1 MVGKGFE
8 RLSAQ
13 DSSFVIFEG
22 LGSHIHVTAI
32 AVFELGPLLA
42 SQGGLDM
49 QRVRAH
55 IGSRLHLLPHYRK
68 KLAYTFLQRHCIW
81 VDDPRFDLAYHVRH
95 TALPRPGG
103 DEELKEITGR
113 IASQPLERDRPLWEI
128 WFVEGLAGDRFA
140 AVAKVHHS
148 LVDGV
153 SGVGVLTSLLSPT
166 AETTIARAPK
176 WKPQPPPGILDFL
189 GDGVSRSAEFSVSV
203 ARTLIDAVASP
214 RAAIDNV
221 AEGAGAAWETLSG
234 GLTRPAKTPINQ
246 PIGGQRRIDWKDLD
260 LAEVRDIRKRLDG
273 SINDVVL
280 TIVSGAVRR
289 LLRRRRVSLKGLDFR
304 ITVPVDIRDGEAD
317 LGVQNKVSSWFLSL
331 PIAQRDPKR
340 RFERIRAQTR
350 RLKALNAA
358 RGIDLFMRLA
368 DASGSTL
375 LPSGLV
381 AIVSILNP
389 YNMIVSNIRGPE
401 FPLYLLGARLTDFHA
416 HLPLFENQGL
426 AVAAMSYL
434 DKIHLGLTGDWD
446 LMPDLAEFARDLDAA
461 ASELREVADGS

>member
-1 MVGKGFE
+1 MGKGFE

-22 LGSHIHVTAI
+22 SGSHIHVTATAI
-32 AVFELGPLLA
+32 FELGPLSA
-42 SQGGLDM
+42 SHGGLDM
-49 QRVRAH
+49 RRVRAH

-95 TALPRPGG
+95 AALPQPGG
-103 DEELKEITGR
+103 DEQLKEITGR

-166 AETTIARAPK
+166 ADTTIARAPK
-176 WKPQPPPGILDFL
+176 WKPQPPPGILGFL
-189 GDGVSRSAEFSVSV
+189 GDGMSRSAEFSVSV
-203 ARTLIDAVASP
+203 ARSLIDAVASP
-214 RAAIDNV
+214 RATIDSV
-221 AEGAGAAWETLSG
+221 AEGAGAVWETLNG
-234 GLTRPAKTPINQ
+234 GLTRAAETPINQ
-246 PIGGQRRIDWKDLD
+246 PTGGQRRIDWKDLD

-304 ITVPVDIRDGEAD
+304 ITVPVDVRDGDAD
-317 LGVQNKVSSWFLSL
+317 LEVQTKVSNWFLSL
-331 PIAQRDPKR
+331 PVAQSDPRR

-358 RGIDLFMRLA
+358 RGIDLFLRLA
-368 DASGSTL
+368 DVSGSTL

-381 AIVSILNP
+381 GIVSLLNP
-389 YNMIVSNIRGPE
+389 YNLIVSNIRGPE
-401 FPLYLLGARLTDFHA
+401 FPLYLLGARLTEFYA

-434 DKIHLGLTGDWD
+434 DKIHLGLIGDWD
-446 LMPDLAEFARDLDAA
+446 LMPDLAEFARDLDTA
-461 ASELREVADGS
+461 ASELREVAEGS